1 MLMLRQLRWLSRL
14 VLCALG
20 AVLLMIVLIY
30 ITQRSP
36 ARPII
41 TPSPVALTQQS
52 AYYVKSDAPV
62 EGYACP
68 SIDCEVTVLFPGGS
82 AVTVRGDAQGEAMLP
97 VQYGSTVVYVVE
109 NWLSPRPVAVGNPGR
124 ARGGATASCADGWV
138 SYSQHRSGTC
148 SHHGGV
154 SRWYHHSK
162 R

>member
-1 MLMLRQLRWLSRL
+1 MIMLRQLRWLSRL

-20 AVLLMIVLIY
+20 AMLLMIVLIY

-36 ARPII
+36 TRPII

-68 SIDCEVTVLFPGGS
+68 SIDCDVTVLFPGGS
-82 AVTVRGDAQGEAMLP
+82 AVTVRGAAQGEAMLP
-97 VQYGSTVVYVVE
+97 VQYGSAVVYVVE
-109 NWLSPRPVAVGNPGR
+109 NWLSPRPVTVGNPVR
-124 ARGGATASCADGWV
+124 ARGGATAICADGWP

-154 SRWYHHSK
+154 SRWYHRPK

>member
-1 MLMLRQLRWLSRL
+1 MLHQLRWLSWL

-20 AVLLMIVLIY
+20 AMLLILVLIY

-36 ARPII
+36 TRPIM

-68 SIDCEVTVLFPGGS
+68 SIDCDVTVLFPGGS
-82 AVTVRGDAQGEAMLP
+82 AVTVRGAAQGEAMLP
-97 VQYGSTVVYVVE
+97 VQYGSAVVYVVE
-109 NWLSPRPVAVGNPGR
+109 NWLSPRPVTVGNPVR
-124 ARGGATASCADGWV
+124 ARGGATAICADGWP

-148 SHHGGV
+148 NHHGGV
-154 SRWYHHSK
+154 SHWSHRPKH
-162 R
+162 